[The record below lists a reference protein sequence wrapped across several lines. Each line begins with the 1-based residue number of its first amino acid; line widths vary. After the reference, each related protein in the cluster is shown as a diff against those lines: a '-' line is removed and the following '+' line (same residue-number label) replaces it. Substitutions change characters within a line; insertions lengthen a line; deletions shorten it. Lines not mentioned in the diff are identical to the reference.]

1 MVNADICKNPV
12 CFQLVCRSLN
22 LSLLISE
29 TDPFYSEL
37 VYKSLFWLTYSF
49 LGKIKF
55 FKRSLLQRH
64 FFEVVFTH
72 ASFSKGKTKMS
83 IDVFSPLG
91 LRLSKS
97 PIFVLWCVFSLT
109 RFARLSSLKLPLL
122 ASKELLR
129 GRLVASL
136 LRGAFHLSEL
146 IGQTILILMR
156 ISLLIKTI
164 QPDQSN
170 PI

>member
-1 MVNADICKNPV
+1 
-12 CFQLVCRSLN
+12 
-22 LSLLISE
+22 
-29 TDPFYSEL
+29 
-37 VYKSLFWLTYSF
+37 
-49 LGKIKF
+49 
-55 FKRSLLQRH
+55 
-64 FFEVVFTH
+64 
-72 ASFSKGKTKMS
+72 MS
-83 IDVFSPLG
+83 IDVFSPLS

-122 ASKELLR
+122 ASKELSR

-146 IGQTILILMR
+146 IGQTIPILMR
-156 ISLLIKTI
+156 ISLSIKTI

>member
-1 MVNADICKNPV
+1 M
-12 CFQLVCRSLN
+12 CRSLN

-29 TDPFYSEL
+29 TDPFYSEP

-122 ASKELLR
+122 ASKELSR